1 MQHSIL
7 GSPQINSISDSSV
20 VDRQTVKGQKAPQ
33 HLLDPVTTPPYI
45 NEYTDCKY
53 WDVCSND
60 HEQNLNYCRLQEK
73 SVSIIYVI
81 LKVNC

>member
-20 VDRQTVKGQKAPQ
+20 VDRQTVKGQEAPQ

-53 WDVCSND
+53 
-60 HEQNLNYCRLQEK
+60 
-73 SVSIIYVI
+73 
-81 LKVNC
+81 